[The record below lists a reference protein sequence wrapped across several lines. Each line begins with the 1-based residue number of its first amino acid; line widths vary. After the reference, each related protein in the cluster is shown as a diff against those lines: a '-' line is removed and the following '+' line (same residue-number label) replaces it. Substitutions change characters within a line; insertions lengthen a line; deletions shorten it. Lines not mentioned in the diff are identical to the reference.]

1 MDEEAEVDKQDA
13 IDVEK
18 LDGEVKLENV
28 DFSYNKNKKVLNKIS
43 LTAHKGQTIAIVG
56 PTGSGKTTIINLLNK
71 FYHIDRGTI
80 TIDGV
85 DIDNITMESLRK
97 SVAVVLQD
105 TYLFSVSIRENL
117 RYGNLNA
124 TDEEIIKAAKLANAH
139 HFIMQL
145 EDGYDTVLSDNG
157 SNLSQGQR
165 QLLAIAR
172 AILSKSSILILDEAT
187 SSIDTRTEVHIQNAM
202 VNLMEGKTTF
212 IIAHRLSTIRN
223 ADVILA
229 VKDGEIIEKGTHDE
243 LLEAEGFYAN
253 LYKKEGFRGGHIILL
268 NARDSEYYE
277 ATKKQAMG
285 ALQAYPGGLQVGGGI
300 TAENAE
306 EFLTAGASHVIVTS
320 YVFCDGKIQ
329 MDRLKKLRNAVG
341 KEHLV
346 LDLSC
351 RKKDGKYYIVTDRWQ
366 RFTEQMIT
374 EDLLEQL
381 AGYCDEFLVHAVD
394 VEGKASGI
402 EEELVRLLGSWG
414 KIPVTYAGGVGDFED
429 LARLKKLGKNM
440 LNVTIG
446 SALDL
451 FGGTM
456 SYEKVKEFCRE

>member
-1 MDEEAEVDKQDA
+1 MEFRPCIDIHNGKVKQIVGGSLKDEGNMADENFVSGQDA
-13 IDVEK
+13 
-18 LDGEVKLENV
+18 
-28 DFSYNKNKKVLNKIS
+28 
-43 LTAHKGQTIAIVG
+43 A
-56 PTGSGKTTIINLLNK
+56 
-71 FYHIDRGTI
+71 
-80 TIDGV
+80 
-85 DIDNITMESLRK
+85 
-97 SVAVVLQD
+97 
-105 TYLFSVSIRENL
+105 
-117 RYGNLNA
+117 
-124 TDEEIIKAAKLANAH
+124 
-139 HFIMQL
+139 
-145 EDGYDTVLSDNG
+145 
-157 SNLSQGQR
+157 
-165 QLLAIAR
+165 
-172 AILSKSSILILDEAT
+172 
-187 SSIDTRTEVHIQNAM
+187 
-202 VNLMEGKTTF
+202 
-212 IIAHRLSTIRN
+212 
-223 ADVILA
+223 
-229 VKDGEIIEKGTHDE
+229 
-243 LLEAEGFYAN
+243 FYAE
-253 LYKKEGFRGGHIILL
+253 LYKKEGFCGGHIILL

-277 ATKKQAMG
+277 ATKKQAVS

-306 EFLTAGASHVIVTS
+306 EFLAAGASHVIVTS
-320 YVFCDGKIQ
+320 YVFCDGQIQ
-329 MDRLKKLRNAVG
+329 MDRLKKLRDTVG

-366 RFTEQMIT
+366 RFTEQSIT

-456 SYEKVKEFCRE
+456 AYEKVKEFCRE